1 VIQTPLTYGV
11 DKLKRLIVALSGAT
25 GVIYGL
31 RLLEVLRGVEDVET
45 HLIIS
50 YAAKQTILLETDY
63 AVGQVEAL
71 ADRVYNLNDLAAA
84 ISSGSYKTMGMVVIP
99 CTIKTLS
106 GIAHAYSDNLI
117 LRAADVVLKDR
128 RRLVL
133 VLRETPLHLGHI
145 RLMAQ
150 VTEMGAIVMPPMP
163 AFYHHPKTID
173 DIINQTIN
181 RVLDL
186 LDIELA
192 QDLFKRWQGPDYG
205 LTDRR
210 EE

>member
-1 VIQTPLTYGV
+1 
-11 DKLKRLIVALSGAT
+11 
-25 GVIYGL
+25 
-31 RLLEVLRGVEDVET
+31 
-45 HLIIS
+45 
-50 YAAKQTILLETDY
+50 
-63 AVGQVEAL
+63 
-71 ADRVYNLNDLAAA
+71 
-84 ISSGSYKTMGMVVIP
+84 MVVIP

-128 RRLVL
+128 RKLVL

-150 VTEMGAIVMPPMP
+150 VTEMGAIIMPPIP
-163 AFYHHPKTID
+163 AFYHHPKTLD
-173 DIINQTIN
+173 DIINQTVN

-205 LTDRR
+205 LTNRR

>member
-1 VIQTPLTYGV
+1 LN
-11 DKLKRLIVALSGAT
+11 RLIVGLSGAT
-25 GVIYGL
+25 GVIYAI
-31 RLLEVLRGVEDVET
+31 RLLEILRGVEDMET

-50 YAAKQTILLETDY
+50 HAAKQTILLETDY

-71 ADRVYNLNDLAAA
+71 ADTVYNFEDLAAA

-128 RRLVL
+128 RKLVL

-150 VTEMGAIVMPPMP
+150 VTEMGAIIMPPIP
-163 AFYHHPKTID
+163 AFYHHPKTLD
-173 DIINQTIN
+173 DIINQTVN

-205 LTDRR
+205 LTNRR